1 MSIPLTVSDLRQ
13 YEYCARIP
21 YFTHVLG
28 LQRKRPTTY
37 KMEEGRLEHE
47 HVSELE
53 ERRSLRS
60 YGLTRGERQFNVPL
74 HSPNMQLTG
83 LLDMLILTEDEAIPV
98 EFKNDLHNRVGPN
111 HKRQLAAY
119 SLLIEEKWHLPVNRA
134 FVHFIPTRQS
144 REVILSSEAKTQL
157 IGQLNKLRTMLER
170 EALPDPTV
178 HPGRCTD
185 CEFRNFC
192 PDTW

>member
-13 YEYCARIP
+13 FEYCARIP

-53 ERRSLRS
+53 GRRSLRS
-60 YGLTRGERQFNVPL
+60 YGLTKGERSFNVSL
-74 HSPNMQLTG
+74 FSPELQVTG

-98 EFKNDLHNRVGPN
+98 EFKNDLHNRVGAN

-119 SLLIEEKWHLPVNRA
+119 SLLIEEKWELPVKRA
-134 FVHFIPTRQS
+134 FIHFIPTRQS
-144 REVILSSEAKTQL
+144 REIILSDATKNEILSQL
-157 IGQLNKLRTMLER
+157 DNLRDMLEK
-170 EALPDPTV
+170 EALPDHTPKL
-178 HPGRCTD
+178 GRCID

-192 PDTW
+192 PDIW